1 MRHVRFAETIVGRN
15 RLSMALLSGSSSI
28 VNAILFEDCGAP
40 DLPTRACRC
49 SDRLLSAFRRR
60 SRLGGKSTIFSCG
73 LLHRL
78 FEATPPTLLAGDE
91 SVGFRR
97 TAAPSRIV
105 RERWRRQSRP
115 RFFDG
120 PRVKS
125 VASPRMASS
134 SNVVYAS

>member
-1 MRHVRFAETIVGRN
+1 MTLR
-15 RLSMALLSGSSSI
+15 SGSSSI

-40 DLPTRACRC
+40 DLPNRACRC

-115 RFFDG
+115 CFFDG
-120 PRVKS
+120 RDDGALRFHFISAREERS
-125 VASPRMASS
+125 VTTHG
-134 SNVVYAS
+134 VEQ